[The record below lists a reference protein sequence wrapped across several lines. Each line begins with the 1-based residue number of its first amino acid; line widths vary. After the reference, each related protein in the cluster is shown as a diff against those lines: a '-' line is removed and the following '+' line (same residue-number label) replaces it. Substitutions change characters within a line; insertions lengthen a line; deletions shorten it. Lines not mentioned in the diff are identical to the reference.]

1 MIDHKR
7 LSLDPDAQRRLV
19 DSHMA
24 GLRQRYP
31 YQFPQTLPDYML
43 DPEPGWLPII
53 DALCHDVDRLLPAEV
68 RIEFQWTQ
76 IKEKFGTLRAYWSL
90 GPLFYDVQCPDGVVS
105 GTVPRQRP
113 DQYEV
118 IWDAIDQRIQSA
130 TAESARTCGECG
142 APGTLRRLRWVR
154 TLCDRHA
161 DRV

>member
-1 MIDHKR
+1 MIDHKSR
-7 LSLDPDAQRRLV
+7 SPDADALHRLV
-19 DSHMA
+19 DGHMA
-24 GLRQRYP
+24 KLRQRYP
-31 YQFPQTLPDYML
+31 YQFPQTLSDYML

-53 DALCHDVDRLLPAEV
+53 DALCHDVDRLLPTEV
-68 RIEFQWTQ
+68 RSQFQWTQ

-90 GPLFYDVQCPDGVVS
+90 GPLFYDI
-105 GTVPRQRP
+105 QRP
-113 DQYEV
+113 DERAV
-118 IWDAIDQRIQSA
+118 LWTAINQRIQSA